1 MKKRKT
7 EISLL
12 NKKRFEVWER
22 EEKSALRK
30 MSIKESIRT
39 MESLLDSGL
48 IDEFKRIQKELGTEE
63 CQKG

>member
-7 EISLL
+7 EINLL

-22 EEKSALRK
+22 EEKSVLRK

-48 IDEFKRIQKELGTEE
+48 IDEFKRIQKELDTKE